1 MEWDTDPSQLC
12 LLESFLKGLGHLLH
26 LLLVVLQ
33 PTLVLLLHL
42 LLQLGQLWVA
52 ANQANPLVLVF
63 LFITIENGLHLHFVH
78 PLTLPPLSLSIL
90 PTVLIILNLHLVA
103 FHITSLLGFHIIQ
116 PHNPCSFHM
125 INQTPRITPWHW
137 SHSPHSLHS
146 MITTPLTSHHW
157 SHNPH
162 SLHITDH
169 TTTTHFISLI
179 TQAPLTSY
187 HWLHNPY
194 SLSSWG
200 DSMWIE
206 WY

>member
-52 ANQANPLVLVF
+52 VNQANPLVLVF
-63 LFITIENGLHLHFVH
+63 LFTTIENGLHPHFVH
-78 PLTLPPLSLSIL
+78 PLTLPPLSLSAL

-103 FHITSLLGFHIIQ
+103 FHITSLLGFLIIL
-116 PHNPCSFHM
+116 PYNPCSLHM
-125 INQTPRITPWHW
+125 TNQTPKIAPWHW

-146 MITTPLTSHHW
+146 MITQ
-157 SHNPH
+157 PH

-169 TTTTHFISLI
+169 TTPTHFISLI

-187 HWLHNPY
+187 HWSHNPY
-194 SLSSWG
+194 SLLS
-200 DSMWIE
+200 
-206 WY
+206 